1 MLCPLILLGMNECS
15 EVEGYVEFYLLFEKI
30 FKKKKKLLLKHPIIV
45 LSFGDQ
51 TFGLC
56 RNGGP

>member
-1 MLCPLILLGMNECS
+1 MNECS

-30 FKKKKKLLLKHPIIV
+30 FFKKKLLLKHPIIV

-56 RNGGP
+56 RIRGP